1 MLKILF
7 EDDYYVAIH
16 KPNGL
21 LVHRTS
27 IAEEQTEFALQILR
41 KQIRK
46 RVYPV
51 HRLDRPTSGVL
62 LFTTQKSALKDTM
75 DQFQQKTV
83 QKEYLA
89 VVRGYTPPK
98 QTIDHPIKKDS
109 TKLHAEPKAAVT
121 HYTTL
126 AQIELPIPV
135 GRYQTARYSL
145 VKINPETGR
154 MHQIRRHFKH
164 INHHILRDKRYGDW
178 RHNKMVLDRY
188 GWHPMFLHASKLQFR
203 HPYTEKQVIITA
215 PITETWESMIKVFNW
230 PNPSNE

>member
-7 EDDYYVAIH
+7 EDEYYIAIH

-27 IAEEQTEFALQILR
+27 IAEERTEFALQLLR
-41 KQIRK
+41 NQINK

-51 HRLDRPTSGVL
+51 HRLDRPTSGIL
-62 LFTTQKSALKDTM
+62 LFTTQKTVLQETM
-75 DQFQQKTV
+75 QLFQQKEV

-89 VVRGYTPPK
+89 VVRGYTPDQ
-98 QTIDHPIKKDS
+98 QTIDHPIKKDI
-109 TKLHAEPKAAVT
+109 TKLNAEPKPAIT
-121 HYTTL
+121 DYSRL

-145 VKINPETGR
+145 VKVKPETGR

-164 INHHILRDKRYGDW
+164 ISHHILADKTYGDW
-178 RHNKMVLDRY
+178 RHNKMVLEEY
-188 GWHPMFLHASKLQFR
+188 GWKSMFLHASKLQFE
-203 HPYTEKQVIITA
+203 HPHTGKQLVIEA
-215 PITETWESMIKVFNW
+215 PITEEWQAMLDTFNW
-230 PNPSNE
+230 NAALG

>member
-7 EDDYYVAIH
+7 QDDYYVAIH

-27 IAEEQTEFALQILR
+27 IAEEQTEFALQLLR
-41 KQIRK
+41 KQIKK
-46 RVYPV
+46 RVYPI

-62 LFTTQKSALKDTM
+62 LFTTQKSALKETM
-75 DQFQQKTV
+75 SLFQQKTI

-98 QTIDHPIKKDS
+98 ETIDHPIKKDV
-109 TKLHAEPKAAVT
+109 TKLNAEPKPAVT
-121 HYTTL
+121 HYITL

-145 VKINPETGR
+145 VKIKPETGR

-164 INHHILRDKRYGDW
+164 INHHILRDKTYGDW
-178 RHNKMVLDRY
+178 RHNKMILDQY
-188 GWHPMFLHASKLQFR
+188 GWHPMFLHASRLQFQ
-203 HPYTEKQVIITA
+203 HPFTEKEIIITA
-215 PITETWESMIKVFNW
+215 PLNDIWQSMLNTFNW
-230 PNPSNE
+230 SIPPIE